1 VLVAVLMPLL
11 CAFFFTARVAAGSAA
26 RLGTMT
32 RTQQVAALRTRGVDP
47 ADYLLTPL
55 VWGMA
60 IGLPIATFVGVV
72 FASHAGLLAAK
83 AVSGISTLGFVQ
95 SWFRN
100 VDAMDLRTAL
110 LKSFLSGYLVALVC
124 YHLGTGP
131 KRSGADVGESVNRA
145 IVLAMGLALSVH
157 AVLTVAVYA

>member
-1 VLVAVLMPLL
+1 MLAKAGGP
-11 CAFFFTARVAAGSAA
+11 ARARRRRCRHAAASAA
-26 RLGTMT
+26 APCRGG
-32 RTQQVAALRTRGVDP
+32 QQPPRFEHNRG
-47 ADYLLTPL
+47 
-55 VWGMA
+55 
-60 IGLPIATFVGVV
+60 
-72 FASHAGLLAAK
+72 AGLRARDASLLLLQRLTRAQLAAK